1 MHPDEADGDFP
12 GEARER
18 LRQVRGRGAVSS
30 PAPRFEPRHVV
41 LDDGWAD
48 DPDFRPPVSVPTT
61 VTPEITRGILAKND
75 SPDVPFDRSINP
87 YKGCEHGCVYCSA
100 RPTHSYLGLSPG
112 LDFETKIVSKP
123 EAAVRLEETLRK
135 SSYRCDVIALGAN
148 TDPYQPIERNLRIT
162 RSLLEVFEA
171 FRHPVCIV
179 TKSNLVL
186 RDIDLLA
193 RLAARRQASV
203 LISITTLDRELARRM
218 EPRAPT
224 PQRRLEAVA
233 ALNEAGIPAGV
244 LAAPMIPGLNDVE
257 LERILEAAA
266 GAGAR
271 GADYV
276 LLRLPIEVKEIFSGW
291 LEAHYPLRAQHVI
304 SLVRETHGGKLYDP
318 AFGARMRG
326 TGPYADLLRQ
336 RFAKACTRLGLQR
349 RLPPLE
355 TAPLRPP
362 RRVDEAQGSLFEE

>member
-1 MHPDEADGDFP
+1 MDSEKRLPPDEAGP
-12 GEARER
+12 V
-18 LRQVRGRGAVSS
+18 RQVRGRGAVNS
-30 PAPRFEPRHVV
+30 PAPRFEPTHVV

-48 DPDFRPPVSVPTT
+48 DPDFRPPAAVSTSI
-61 VTPEITRGILAKND
+61 TPEVTRCILAKNE

-87 YKGCEHGCVYCSA
+87 YKGCEHGCVYCFA

-123 EAAVRLEETLRK
+123 DAAARLEEEWRK
-135 SSYRCDVIALGAN
+135 PSYRCDVIALGAN
-148 TDPYQPIERNLRIT
+148 TDPYQPIERQLKIT

-186 RDIDLLA
+186 RDLDLLT

-203 LISITTLDRELARRM
+203 LVSITTLDRALARRM

-233 ALNEAGIPAGV
+233 ALAEAGVPAGV
-244 LAAPMIPGLNDVE
+244 LAAPMIPGLNDAE

-266 GAGAR
+266 AAGAG

-276 LLRLPIEVKEIFSGW
+276 LLRLPLEVKEIFSGW
-291 LEAHYPLRAQHVI
+291 LETHYPLRAQHVLN
-304 SLVRETHGGKLYDP
+304 LVRETHGGKIYDP
-318 AFGARMRG
+318 TFGMRMRG
-326 TGPYADLLRQ
+326 SGPYADLLRQ
-336 RFAKACTRLGLQR
+336 RFQRACQRLGLTR
-349 RLPPLE
+349 RLPPLD
-355 TAPLRPP
+355 TASFRVP
-362 RRVDEAQGSLFEE
+362 RRPDDPQRSLFGD